1 MVYHEKEGLQKLHEE
16 YETAAKPPLDLQLT
30 PTFMRNKIH
39 PTNKNISLAII
50 SVQPLYKNAP
60 SAIAEVQPIST
71 LSHRVNK
78 GHGQNVVRP
87 VCIEFE
93 FLP

>member
-1 MVYHEKEGLQKLHEE
+1 MVYHEKEGLQKLQEE
-16 YETAAKPPLDLQLT
+16 YEKAAKPPLDLQLT

-39 PTNKNISLAII
+39 PTNKNISLTTIR
-50 SVQPLYKNAP
+50 VQPLYKNAP
-60 SAIAEVQPIST
+60 AATAKAQPVST

-87 VCIEFE
+87 VYTESE